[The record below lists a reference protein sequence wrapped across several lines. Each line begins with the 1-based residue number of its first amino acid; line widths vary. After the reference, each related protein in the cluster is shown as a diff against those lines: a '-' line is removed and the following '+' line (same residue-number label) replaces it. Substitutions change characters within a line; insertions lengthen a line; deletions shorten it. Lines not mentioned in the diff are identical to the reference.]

1 MMRDIGPVFPTR
13 EAFRELAAADHKVIP
28 VTTTLLPD
36 ALTPVGIYRRLA
48 NDAPGTFLLESAA
61 QDGSWSRYS
70 FIGAGTAATLTEHEG
85 QAVWQGRV
93 PAGVPAAG
101 SPIQVLEESL
111 QFLATDA
118 RADISDT
125 LPYLVSGFVGFLGW
139 DTVRAWVELGDGPQD
154 DLNLPSM
161 AMNLVTDLAIHDSW
175 DGTVTLV
182 ANAINFNGE
191 ASGVDAAYDRAVARL
206 EDMVQR
212 LAEPV
217 ADPISA
223 APAGWLDQDF
233 SAQIDHSWP
242 EQDFLNAVRKTQQ
255 SIREGEVSQLVIS
268 RRFTTPTTATA
279 LDTYR
284 VLRAI
289 NPSPYMFLYT
299 FEYPD
304 REGVYHLV
312 GASPETLVSVKDQRV
327 LTHPIGGS
335 KPKDKTRSIRSI
347 SDELLADP
355 KERDEHIQLVDL
367 AKGELSRVCAPGT
380 VEVSD
385 FMLVQQFSH
394 IVHLVST
401 VEGDIGAGISAL
413 DVLRANFPAGTLS
426 GSPKQ
431 RALELL
437 DQWEPHARGP
447 FGGTVGYFDLA
458 GNMDM
463 AITIRTA
470 ILKDQV
476 AYLQAGAGIVAESVP
491 ATEAHET
498 LTKATA
504 AIRAVLAAQQL
515 NDVKAAQPK

>member
-1 MMRDIGPVFPTR
+1 MRDIGPVFPTR
-13 EAFRELAAADHKVIP
+13 EAFHQLAAANHKVIP
-28 VTTTLLPD
+28 VTATLLPD
-36 ALTPVGIYRRLA
+36 GLTPVGIYQRLA

-61 QDGSWSRYS
+61 QDGTWSRYS
-70 FIGAGTAATLTEHEG
+70 FIGAGTAATLTEHNG

-93 PAGVPAAG
+93 PEGVLETGTPL
-101 SPIQVLEESL
+101 QVLEQSL

-118 RADISDT
+118 RADISNT
-125 LPYLVSGFVGFLGW
+125 LPHLVSGFVGFLGW

-175 DGTVTLV
+175 DGTVTLI

-191 ASGVDAAYDRAVARL
+191 ASGADGAYDRALARL
-206 EDMVQR
+206 EDMIQR

-217 ADPISA
+217 ADPVSV
-223 APAGWLDQDF
+223 APEGWLERDF
-233 SAQIDHSWP
+233 SAEIDHSWH

-255 SIREGEVSQLVIS
+255 SIRDGEMSQLVIS
-268 RRFTTPTTATA
+268 RRFTTATTATA
-279 LDTYR
+279 FDTYR

-312 GASPETLVSVKDQRV
+312 GASPETLVSVKNKRV

-335 KPKDKTRSIRSI
+335 KPKDPRRSIRSI
-347 SDELLADP
+347 GEELLADP
-355 KERDEHIQLVDL
+355 KERDEHEQLVDL
-367 AKGELSRVCAPGT
+367 AKTELSGVCAPGT

-385 FMLVQQFSH
+385 FMTVQQFSH
-394 IVHLVST
+394 ILHLVST
-401 VEGDIGAGISAL
+401 VEGDIAADKTAL

-426 GSPKQ
+426 GSPKH
-431 RALELL
+431 RALQLL
-437 DQWEPHARGP
+437 DAWEPHARGP

-470 ILKDQV
+470 VLKDQI

-491 ATEAHET
+491 ATEAEET

-515 NDVKAAQPK
+515 QSIKAENSN

>member
-1 MMRDIGPVFPTR
+1 MRDIGPVFPTR

-217 ADPISA
+217 TDPISA

-233 SAQIDHSWP
+233 SAQINHSWP

>member
-1 MMRDIGPVFPTR
+1 MRDIGPVFPTR
-13 EAFRELAAADHKVIP
+13 EAFRELAAADHKIIP

-36 ALTPVGIYRRLA
+36 GLTPVGIYRRLA
-48 NDAPGTFLLESAA
+48 NDAPGTFLLESAG
-61 QDGSWSRYS
+61 QDGNWSRYS
-70 FIGAGTAATLTEHEG
+70 FIGAGTAATLTEKDG
-85 QAVWQGRV
+85 AAFWQGQV
-93 PAGVPAAG
+93 PAGVPSDG
-101 SPIQVLEESL
+101 PPLEVLEESL
-111 QFLATDA
+111 KFLATDA
-118 RADISDT
+118 RADISAA
-125 LPYLVSGFVGFLGW
+125 LPHLVSGFVGFLGW
-139 DTVRAWVELGDGPQD
+139 DTVSDRVELGDGRQD
-154 DLNLPSM
+154 DLHLASM
-161 AMNLVTDLAIHDSW
+161 AMHLVTDLAIHDSYEANVRRARHAIHL
-175 DGTVTLV
+175 DAPTTV
-182 ANAINFNGE
+182 
-191 ASGVDAAYDRAVARL
+191 VDAAYGPALAPQTDL
-206 EDMVQR
+206 VQR
-212 LAEPV
+212 LVEPV
-217 ADPISA
+217 ADPVSY
-223 APAGWLDQDF
+223 APQGWLDRDF
-233 SAQIDHSWP
+233 SQDIEHSWP
-242 EQDFLNAVRKTQQ
+242 EQEFLTAVRKTQQ
-255 SIREGEVSQLVIS
+255 SIRNGEVSQLVIS

-279 LDTYR
+279 FDTYR

-312 GASPETLVSVKDQRV
+312 GASPETLVSVKDNRV

-335 KPKDKTRSIRSI
+335 KPKDPTRSVRSI
-347 SDELLADP
+347 GEELLADP

-367 AKGELSRVCAPGT
+367 AKAELSRVCAPGT

-385 FMLVQQFSH
+385 YMIVQQFSH
-394 IVHLVST
+394 ILHVVST
-401 VEGDIGAGISAL
+401 VEGDIAANTSAL

-426 GSPKQ
+426 GSPKH

-437 DQWEPHARGP
+437 DEWDPHARGP

-470 ILKDQV
+470 VIKDQV

-491 ATEAHET
+491 ATEAEET

-515 NDVKAAQPK
+515 QDVKGENNR